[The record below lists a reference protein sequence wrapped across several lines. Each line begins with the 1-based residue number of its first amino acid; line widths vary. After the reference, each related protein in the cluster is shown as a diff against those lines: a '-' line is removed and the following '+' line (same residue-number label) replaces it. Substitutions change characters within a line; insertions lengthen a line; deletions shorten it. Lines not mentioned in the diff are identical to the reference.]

1 MAQRERIH
9 VSAALTWQ
17 LSYYA
22 AWVPATH
29 TSVPVLV
36 VQPLVEN
43 ALKHRL
49 TPRVRAGTL
58 AVRASV
64 RDGRIRIDV
73 RCEFSASTLVQ
84 RFFQADDS
92 NGNRCVQVRIELSAA
107 GPKMGVDRRC
117 LSIDFERRRRIARS
131 VMRVTGD
138 SACSQGQ
145 LQGQSLPLNALP
157 AVYLQGR

>member
-22 AWVPATH
+22 AWLPATH
-29 TSVPVLV
+29 ASVPVLV

-64 RDGRIRIDV
+64 RDDRIRIDV
-73 RCEFSASTLVQ
+73 RCEFSASV
-84 RFFQADDS
+84 
-92 NGNRCVQVRIELSAA
+92 C
-107 GPKMGVDRRC
+107 
-117 LSIDFERRRRIARS
+117 
-131 VMRVTGD
+131 
-138 SACSQGQ
+138 
-145 LQGQSLPLNALP
+145 
-157 AVYLQGR
+157 